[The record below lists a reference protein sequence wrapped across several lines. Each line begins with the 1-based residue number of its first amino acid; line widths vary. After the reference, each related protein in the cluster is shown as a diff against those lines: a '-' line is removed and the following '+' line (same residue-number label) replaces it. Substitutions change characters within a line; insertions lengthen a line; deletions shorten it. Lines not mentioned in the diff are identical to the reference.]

1 MQCQILIFFSWKF
14 VVDSTSQWWVKKIHG
29 SHLRDKKMQHK
40 AGERSLHCF
49 FSFSNI
55 SSHLAKK
62 PSYMEMN
69 PLSNVGSSMFCLLMF
84 CLESSL
90 REEIFQQE
98 EWGQFCEQLWDQA
111 SGHMSTT
118 RAKLN
123 FCVFSHIWVILVWI
137 SSPPWRVEAKTKIY
151 FHVGI
156 GPHASGKAIFR
167 VEERLFV

>member
-62 PSYMEMN
+62 PSYMEIN
-69 PLSNVGSSMFCLLMF
+69 PLSNVGSSIFCLLMF

-98 EWGQFCEQLWDQA
+98 EWGHFWEQLCDQA
-111 SGHMSTT
+111 NGHMSTT
-118 RAKLN
+118 TAKLN
-123 FCVFSHIWVILVWI
+123 FCGFYWLLQEKPVDKRPAHFGWWHVCPAAQYNSAFS
-137 SSPPWRVEAKTKIY
+137 T
-151 FHVGI
+151 F
-156 GPHASGKAIFR
+156 SGT
-167 VEERLFV
+167 

>member
-62 PSYMEMN
+62 PSYMEIN
-69 PLSNVGSSMFCLLMF
+69 PLSNVGSSIFCLLMF

-98 EWGQFCEQLWDQA
+98 EWGHFWEQLCDQA
-111 SGHMSTT
+111 NGHMSTT

-123 FCVFSHIWVILVWI
+123 FCVFLAKRLPLWPGMKLRIPDFFLFTVRKHFDISKNFWVI
-137 SSPPWRVEAKTKIY
+137 
-151 FHVGI
+151 
-156 GPHASGKAIFR
+156 
-167 VEERLFV
+167 